1 MALKNKERKE
11 KNGQDKKGE
20 EKTDVIMD
28 ENKIMHIAD
37 GFPSRC

>member
-20 EKTDVIMD
+20 KKTDVIMD
-28 ENKIMHIAD
+28 ENKMHIAA
-37 GFPSRC
+37 GFSSRC